1 MPLHGG
7 PNGREVAI
15 EHGPEQLGIEA
26 PELPVGVDDARDEH
40 GHDLARGP
48 RRRRRQL
55 DRLPCALDAGRRAER
70 LVLSE
75 DRLLELPELVG
86 GIDPELLDEH
96 PPDVL
101 VRLER
106 LGLPAAAV
114 QREHQLRAGPLPV
127 RLGRDERLEVGDNVE
142 VPPERELRVDELLP
156 RRELQLL
163 EPRDLRAR
171 ERLERQIGERR
182 PAEERQR
189 IPQLLGALGRWSV
202 SALHDL
208 PLEAHGVDLLG
219 REVERIAGGQR
230 RNRLAAELLSQLR
243 HVVLERV
250 GRSAGRLLPPEVLDE
265 SVLGN
270 RPPDPQRE
278 CREQGARFLAVR
290 GQDLLAVD
298 DVELTEQS
306 DLEHAAFYHGR
317 RIPGGTACRR
327 CPLPPSCARDANA
340 RSRAV
345 HRRARLAR
353 RRSCGRRPPCVDGV
367 QREDR
372 VRRRARRRLRHLR
385 DEPRR
390 ERPAAPHDR
399 GPDRHRAVV
408 VSGRESDRLHEQPRR
423 ERRDLR
429 DAGGRDGPDAADDER
444 RHRPDADVV
453 AGRPRPRV
461 HERARRQR
469 GHLRDERGRE
479 RTAASDHRPAPGR
492 QPGVVAGWGAD
503 RLPEHPRRQR
513 GDLRDERRR
522 RRADAADE
530 RSRRRRQPVVGAGR
544 KDDRVRVEPRRE
556 LRDLH
561 DERGRE
567 RTDSAHA
574 EPRHRCRPGLVPER
588 LAHRVHVQPRRQL
601 RDLLDERGRQRRDT
615 PDDERRRGHDARL
628 AATGGAAAAG
638 GRGQAGSVPRR
649 LEGERL
655 PRGTRGHRESQPCGG
670 ADTGAA
676 PGSPRLAEHDAAAA
690 RGAVPAVDPAPART
704 APGHVPARHRRHRE
718 PGREDESAEGRRPPR
733 APGGRRVEG
742 VGERRAR
749 WSAGDQVPAHDVP
762 RRCALPLR
770 RPSPGPGES

>member
-1 MPLHGG
+1 MARASVDRRVEGGHERLERARPSDERRVEPEGAAVRAWDERDDTERVSTPVELLGLDRGSNQPARPLPEDDLPRAGVGGKAPARRDRTTGRDRILRDEHLARVDPGTGLQEDAALGDQLVVQVGDRLPHLDRRTNGAKRVVLVHGRDAENRDEVVGSREACGRPPVPLHGG

-26 PELPVGVDDARDEH
+26 PELTVGVDDARDEH

-48 RRRRRQL
+48 RRRHRQL

-96 PPDVL
+96 PADVL

-182 PAEERQR
+182 PAEERQC

-202 SALHDL
+202 AALHDL

-250 GRSAGRLLPPEVLDE
+250 GRAAGRLLPPEILDE
-265 SVLGN
+265 RVLGN

-290 GQDLLAVD
+290 RQDLLAVD

-317 RIPGGTACRR
+317 RIPGRDG
-327 CPLPPSCARDANA
+327 LPPMPSASIMRAGCERTLSC
-340 RSRAV
+340 RSPSGSPCSSSELRAPATV
-345 HRRARLAR
+345 RR
-353 RRSCGRRPPCVDGV
+353 RRSTGRSRSPA
-367 QREDR
+367 
-372 VRRRARRRLRHLR
+372 RA
-385 DEPRR
+385 
-390 ERPAAPHDR
+390 
-399 GPDRHRAVV
+399 
-408 VSGRESDRLHEQPRR
+408 
-423 ERRDLR
+423 
-429 DAGGRDGPDAADDER
+429 
-444 RHRPDADVV
+444 
-453 AGRPRPRV
+453 
-461 HERARRQR
+461 
-469 GHLRDERGRE
+469 
-479 RTAASDHRPAPGR
+479 TAATTS
-492 QPGVVAGWGAD
+492 
-503 RLPEHPRRQR
+503 
-513 GDLRDERRR
+513 
-522 RRADAADE
+522 
-530 RSRRRRQPVVGAGR
+530 
-544 KDDRVRVEPRRE
+544 
-556 LRDLH
+556 
-561 DERGRE
+561 
-567 RTDSAHA
+567 
-574 EPRHRCRPGLVPER
+574 
-588 LAHRVHVQPRRQL
+588 
-601 RDLLDERGRQRRDT
+601 
-615 PDDERRRGHDARL
+615 
-628 AATGGAAAAG
+628 
-638 GRGQAGSVPRR
+638 
-649 LEGERL
+649 
-655 PRGTRGHRESQPCGG
+655 TR
-670 ADTGAA
+670 
-676 PGSPRLAEHDAAAA
+676 
-690 RGAVPAVDPAPART
+690 
-704 APGHVPARHRRHRE
+704 
-718 PGREDESAEGRRPPR
+718 
-733 APGGRRVEG
+733 
-742 VGERRAR
+742 
-749 WSAGDQVPAHDVP
+749 
-762 RRCALPLR
+762 
-770 RPSPGPGES
+770 